1 MTSRIIRLRYAGTCH
16 ICGATLAGS
25 TSAGWDSESRAVTC
39 LACLKET
46 PTPNEA
52 LQVIQPMHDGVVTAI
67 LSREEVGNA
76 GASAGKEYQ
85 RRHLRRDERID
96 EQWGRF
102 AGVVK
107 FLSDDPQSTK
117 AWLKGSLGEQRLAK
131 ALQRDVGNRGVL
143 LNDRRVPRTRGNI
156 DHIVIAPSGIWVIDA
171 KNYRGLVERKNKG
184 GLFRD
189 DYRLYVNGR
198 DRTNRVEGLGWQIKA
213 VRTALADL
221 EVPITA
227 ALCFTDS
234 EWRLFAKPFPIQGV
248 WVAWEKAL
256 VEMIGAPGPLN
267 SDEVL
272 EIGASLAQ
280 ALPPKVAH

>member
-1 MTSRIIRLRYAGTCH
+1 MTSKIIRLRYAGTCH
-16 ICGATLAGS
+16 ICGATLAAS
-25 TSAGWDSESRAVTC
+25 TSAGWESESRTVTC
-39 LACLKET
+39 LACLKDI
-46 PTPNEA
+46 PIPNEA
-52 LQVIQPMHDGVVTAI
+52 KQVTPPMHDSVVTAI
-67 LSREEVGNA
+67 LSREEMGNA
-76 GASAGKEYQ
+76 GVSADKEYQ
-85 RRHLRRDERID
+85 RRHHRRDERID

-131 ALQRDVGNRGVL
+131 ALQRDVGDRGVL
-143 LNDRRVPRTRGNI
+143 LNDRQVPRTRGNI
-156 DHIVIAPSGIWVIDA
+156 DHIVIAPTGIWVIDA
-171 KNYRGLVERKNKG
+171 KNYKGLVERKNKG

-189 DYRLYVNGR
+189 DYRLYVKGR
-198 DRTNRVEGLGWQIKA
+198 DRTNRVEGLGWQIQA
-213 VRTALADL
+213 VRTALADQ

-234 EWRLFAKPFPIQGV
+234 EWRLFAKPFLIDGV
-248 WVAWEKAL
+248 LVVWEKAL
-256 VEMIGAPGPLN
+256 AEMIGAPGPLD

-272 EIGASLAQ
+272 RIGASLAH